1 MYENFFIISQTCVRL
16 HLGYIIQI
24 ECTFVTSCGSWKR
37 RKTEKILTSFQR
49 NRTTRDRFRTSCMHT
64 IPFVLLSSSTATLIR
79 EDGGRKKA
87 DSRADIRKSQV
98 FATLF
103 TQGLCTMPSYRS
115 QTRKTSQL
123 TTQRE
128 PSRSSLSFV
137 TTLSSLIRPLLLGIV
152 RWSVLISLVKRRD
165 YIRDS
170 TGKWCNSS
178 WPLDKIPSDR
188 AP

>member
-1 MYENFFIISQTCVRL
+1 
-16 HLGYIIQI
+16 
-24 ECTFVTSCGSWKR
+24 
-37 RKTEKILTSFQR
+37 
-49 NRTTRDRFRTSCMHT
+49 MHT

-128 PSRSSLSFV
+128 LSRSSLSFV

-165 YIRDS
+165 YIREIQPGNDVILPGRS
-170 TGKWCNSS
+170 IKFLRIEHLKRRMCQIVELTTFSEDF
-178 WPLDKIPSDR
+178 LKIKYLFVF
-188 AP
+188 